1 MGSTVDIPS
10 NRTDNCLHATRR
22 HLYEGRLERGEA
34 HTLEYQTLEVRQST
48 IGAIGGDSES
58 EKQPRLDIKQSFNK
72 LLLLPVLVLDA
83 SLVLLDAIDDSA
95 TLILGQELR
104 LQWAVRKEEKNQDTP
119 GRRDRSPDLP
129 SVSRSQSFLQ
139 CSCYQE
145 NISPARKCPA
155 NVSNTKT
162 GNSSNNV
169 SYPSRADPDTEAQG
183 LFTSLV
189 EH

>member
-1 MGSTVDIPS
+1 MGSMVDIPS
-10 NRTDNCLHATRR
+10 YHTDNCLHATRR
-22 HLYEGRLERGEA
+22 HLYEGRLKSGEA
-34 HTLEYQTLEVRQST
+34 HTLDYQALEVRQST

-95 TLILGQELR
+95 TLLLGQELR
-104 LQWAVRKEEKNQDTP
+104 PQWAVREEEKNQDTP
-119 GRRDRSPDLP
+119 GRRNRSPDLP
-129 SVSRSQSFLQ
+129 SVSRGQSCLQ
-139 CSCYQE
+139 FSSYQE
-145 NISPARKCPA
+145 DISPARKCSA
-155 NVSNTKT
+155 NVSNTKA
-162 GNSSNNV
+162 GNSSNDI
-169 SYPSRADPDTEAQG
+169 SYSGRADPYTEAQG